1 MQVKKRRKYD
11 AEFKTQAARLVIE
24 EGRTCAAVEKA
35 LGLPNGLVKDWVR
48 GYRADHAAAF
58 PGNGKR
64 RRAHAD
70 EIAQLER
77 ELEITRR
84 ERDIL
89 KKALAIFS
97 TEPLR
102 YMATCS
108 NTAGSSR

>member
-1 MQVKKRRKYD
+1 MQAKKRRKYD
-11 AEFKTQAARLVIE
+11 AEFKAEAARLVIE
-24 EGRTCAAVEKA
+24 QNRTCASVEKA

-48 GYRADHAAAF
+48 SYRANASTAF

-64 RRAHAD
+64 RKAHES
-70 EIAQLER
+70 EIEQLKR
-77 ELEITRR
+77 ELEITKK

-102 YMATCS
+102 YT
-108 NTAGSSR
+108 GL